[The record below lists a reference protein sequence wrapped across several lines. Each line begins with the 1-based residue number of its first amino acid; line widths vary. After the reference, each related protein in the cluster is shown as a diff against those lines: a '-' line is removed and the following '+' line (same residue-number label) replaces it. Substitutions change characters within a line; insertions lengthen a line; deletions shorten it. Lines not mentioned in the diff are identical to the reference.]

1 MKIVVIM
8 VNTLVICIGIIG
20 LTDLDYLRAQ
30 LLQSNIMGSL
40 IFFGIPIV
48 NLIYVYYNSRVIN
61 ELNLQIKKEK
71 FWKEKM
77 K

>member
-40 IFFGIPIV
+40 ILFGIPIV